1 MKKANQKR
9 FLRALVVCIGLCAAT
24 ASKAHLMKAQHGT
37 LNFKDDGVYM
47 VLSLPASVFTAA
59 DENNDKLLSSDEFSK
74 NRVDITKMI
83 QQSITLGTDKKR
95 RFLQGIMLNPE
106 TPHDSPNSPAPN
118 IVVLGKFLPI
128 ETQSQLDFNIDIYA
142 NNLAL
147 PSIEITASRKSEGLS
162 QVIEISAAH
171 PAATLN
177 IQ

>member
-1 MKKANQKR
+1 MNKANQKR
-9 FLRALVVCIGLCAAT
+9 FLQALVVCIGMCAAA
-24 ASKAHLMKAQHGT
+24 ASKAHLMKARHGT
-37 LNFKDDGVYM
+37 LNFKEDGVYM
-47 VLSLPASVFTAA
+47 VLSLPASVFTTA

-74 NRVDITKMI
+74 NRVDITKKV

-128 ETQSQLDFNIDIYA
+128 QTQSQLDFSVDIYA
-142 NNLAL
+142 NKATL

-162 QVIEISAAH
+162 QVFEISTTN
-171 PAATLN
+171 PVATLN